1 MLKGPAFYFLG
12 GLVAGGVFLS
22 LYGEQLHNLVLV
34 GTVSKGRIGD
44 ALRSCVE
51 ISEEYPTSTK
61 EELRDAPVTRHCERR
76 SKQAAP
82 FCGSSLV
89 PTLV

>member
-1 MLKGPAFYFLG
+1 MHSRHTYLKSYTILPY
-12 GLVAGGVFLS
+12 
-22 LYGEQLHNLVLV
+22 LVLV

-61 EELRDAPVTRHCERR
+61 EELRDAR
-76 SKQAAP
+76 
-82 FCGSSLV
+82 
-89 PTLV
+89 

>member
-1 MLKGPAFYFLG
+1 MHSRHTYLKSYTILPY
-12 GLVAGGVFLS
+12 
-22 LYGEQLHNLVLV
+22 LVLV

-61 EELRDAPVTRHCERR
+61 EELRAAPVTRHCERR
-76 SKQAAP
+76 SKQAAT

-89 PTLV
+89 TTLV